1 MHEFNNARLSSG
13 RPVLHISEQN
23 YGHPRFEAF
32 LQTTAYQEF
41 RTRTEHLSAAS
52 LTSQSQTITSNAIK
66 EADVEMGVE
75 SGAASAAEE
84 YGADAESDVAM
95 DEDRKDNGELVC

>member
-1 MHEFNNARLSSG
+1 
-13 RPVLHISEQN
+13 
-23 YGHPRFEAF
+23 
-32 LQTTAYQEF
+32 
-41 RTRTEHLSAAS
+41 
-52 LTSQSQTITSNAIK
+52 
-66 EADVEMGVE
+66 MGVE